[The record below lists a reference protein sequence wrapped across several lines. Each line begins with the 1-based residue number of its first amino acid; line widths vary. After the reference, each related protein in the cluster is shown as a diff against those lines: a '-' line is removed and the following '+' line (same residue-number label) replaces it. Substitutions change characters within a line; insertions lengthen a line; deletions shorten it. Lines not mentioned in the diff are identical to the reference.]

1 MDVAP
6 CLLASHQPRLP
17 EPPSTC
23 MALDKVR
30 AVLLWSGGKDSALAL
45 GTVLQKPDMEIAA
58 LVTTLTPD
66 HQVSAHGVPAA
77 LIEEQ
82 ARSLGL
88 PLQAVVLPTSPS
100 NQEYE
105 ARVITA
111 LAGLREEGV
120 TTVVAGDLFL
130 EDVRAYREKLIQEAG
145 LSSAF
150 PLWGSD
156 TARLARTFVAEGFR
170 AVVCAVDTHA
180 LSVEHAGR
188 LYETALLD
196 SLHPGVDP
204 CGENGEFHT
213 FVFDGPMFSYP
224 VGYAHGRQSQPQG
237 RFHVHALLPA
247 PSR

>member
-1 MDVAP
+1 M
-6 CLLASHQPRLP
+6 
-17 EPPSTC
+17 
-23 MALDKVR
+23 
-30 AVLLWSGGKDSALAL
+30 
-45 GTVLQKPDMEIAA
+45 
-58 LVTTLTPD
+58 
-66 HQVSAHGVPAA
+66 PAA

-105 ARVITA
+105 ARVIAA
-111 LAGLREEGV
+111 LAALREEGV

-145 LSSAF
+145 MSSAF
-150 PLWGSD
+150 PLWSSD

-180 LSVEHAGR
+180 LSAEHAGR
-188 LYETALLD
+188 LYDTAFLD
-196 SLHPGVDP
+196 TLPSGVDP

-213 FVFDGPMFSYP
+213 FVFDGPIFSYP
-224 VGYAHGRQSQPQG
+224 VGYAHGQQSQPQG

-247 PSR
+247 SSR